1 MATPPPA
8 PNAPIAVADAGSD
21 GTPKRHCENCGA
33 VLLGDHCYSCGQPTK
48 GLIRQFSAII
58 GDFADTVLNID
69 SRIIHTVGPLLFKPG
84 YLSLEYF
91 AGRRVRY
98 VSPVRLLV
106 FIAVVTFLLA
116 QWLTP
121 DLPSHDGHGPIVF
134 DTDSNDFDSADSVA
148 EVVRQ
153 RDAAL
158 ANLDQAIRKSARVPG
173 LDETLN
179 AEKDKLRA
187 ESDRRIAELQ
197 GKDKPA
203 AAASVARRDAGPRD
217 KAEPAPAATVTAAS
231 VASKDPEIKFDDKPW
246 DPVTHPLTLSW
257 LPARGNAW
265 LNKGIGRVKKNYS
278 RVNEDPNLLKNA
290 IFSTAPTTLFI
301 MVPVFALL
309 LKVLYLFKRRLY
321 MEHVIVAL
329 HSHAFLC
336 LNMLLLIVNSNL
348 QDWLAPAPGLLHTLL
363 GLVEFAL
370 AVWMPV
376 YLLLMQKR
384 VYGQGWPMTL
394 IKYSLLGFCYFILLS
409 LGMAATMAIAFF
421 WL

>member
-1 MATPPPA
+1 MMSTPQPA
-8 PNAPIAVADAGSD
+8 PTVGAESAPQ
-21 GTPKRHCENCGA
+21 RHCENCGA

-106 FIAVVTFLLA
+106 FIAVVTFLFA

-121 DLPSHDGHGPIVF
+121 DLQANSNGDGPVVF
-134 DTDSNDFDSADSVA
+134 ETDSNGFDSATTVA
-148 EVVRQ
+148 DVVKKRDEALAGI
-153 RDAAL
+153 DAAVK
-158 ANLDQAIRKSARVPG
+158 NSPKVPG
-173 LDETLN
+173 LEETLGDS
-179 AEKDKLRA
+179 KDEVSA
-187 ESDRRIAELQ
+187 AADRRIAELQ
-197 GKDKPA
+197 GSGKSANPA
-203 AAASVARRDAGPRD
+203 H
-217 KAEPAPAATVTAAS
+217 PATRH
-231 VASKDPEIKFDDKPW
+231 DPEMNFNGKPW
-246 DPVTHPLTLSW
+246 DPVKNPVEVSW
-257 LPARGNAW
+257 LPARGNAL
-265 LNKGIGRVKKNYS
+265 LNKIVGRSKKNVM
-278 RVNEDPNLLKNA
+278 RVRQDPNLLKTA

-301 MVPVFALL
+301 LVPVFALL

-336 LNMLLLIVNSNL
+336 LTVLLLVVNGNL
-348 QDWLAPAPGLLHTLL
+348 QDWLAPTSGLLHSLF
-363 GLVEFAL
+363 GIVEFAL
-370 AVWMPV
+370 AAWIPV

-394 IKYSLLGFCYFILLS
+394 VKYSVLGFCYIILLS
-409 LGMAATMAIAFF
+409 FGMAGTMAAAFL

>member
-1 MATPPPA
+1 MMATPPPA
-8 PNAPIAVADAGSD
+8 ATAPIAVADAGSE
-21 GTPKRHCENCGA
+21 GAPKRHCENCGA

-84 YLSLEYF
+84 FLSLEYF

-106 FIAVVTFLLA
+106 FIAVVTFLFA

-121 DLPSHDGHGPIVF
+121 DLQPSADGHGPIVF
-134 DTDSNDFDSADSVA
+134 DTDSNGFDEATTVADVIK
-148 EVVRQ
+148 R

-158 ANLDQAIRKSARVPG
+158 AKIDQALRDSAKVPG
-173 LDETLN
+173 LDETLSVSKN
-179 AEKDKLRA
+179 EVRA
-187 ESDRRIAELQ
+187 AADRRIAELQ
-197 GKDKPA
+197 GHGKPA
-203 AAASVARRDAGPRD
+203 APPASAASTAKD
-217 KAEPAPAATVTAAS
+217 EP
-231 VASKDPEIKFDDKPW
+231 KFDFDGRPW
-246 DPVTHPLTLSW
+246 DPVKHPLQVSW
-257 LPARGNAW
+257 LPASGNAL
-265 LNKGIGRVKKNYS
+265 LNKGVGRAKKNIM
-278 RVNEDPNLLKNA
+278 RVRQDPNLLKAA

-301 MVPVFALL
+301 LVPVFALL
-309 LKVLYLFKRRLY
+309 LKALYLFKRRLY
-321 MEHVIVAL
+321 MEHVIVGL

-336 LNMLLLIVNSNL
+336 LNVLLLIANSNL
-348 QDWLAPAPGLLHTLL
+348 QDWLAPKDGVLHGLF
-363 GLVEFAL
+363 GVVEFAL
-370 AVWMPV
+370 AVWMPI

-394 IKYSLLGFCYFILLS
+394 IKYSLLGFCYLILLS
-409 LGMAATMAIAFF
+409 FGMAATMVAAFI

>member
-1 MATPPPA
+1 MMATPPPA
-8 PNAPIAVADAGSD
+8 PNAPIAIADSGAEGA
-21 GTPKRHCENCGA
+21 PKRHCENCGA

-84 YLSLEYF
+84 FLSLEYF

-106 FIAVVTFLLA
+106 FIAVVTFLVA

-121 DLPSHDGHGPIVF
+121 DFGDNTIQ
-134 DTDSNDFDSADSVA
+134 FDSDSSHFENADSVA
-148 EVVRQ
+148 EVVKQ
-153 RDAAL
+153 RDSEL
-158 ANLDQAIRKSARVPG
+158 AHLDLAIKKSAKVPG
-173 LDETLN
+173 LDATLN
-179 AEKDKLRA
+179 GEKEKLRA
-187 ESDRRIAELQ
+187 DADRRIAELQ
-197 GKDKPA
+197 GKEK
-203 AAASVARRDAGPRD
+203 
-217 KAEPAPAATVTAAS
+217 PAPATS
-231 VASKDPEIKFDDKPW
+231 VAPASATSGIPASAPSKDPTITFDDKPW
-246 DPVTHPLTLSW
+246 DPVKHPLTISW
-257 LPARGNAW
+257 LPARGNDL
-265 LNKGIGRVKKNYS
+265 LNKGIGRAKKNYS
-278 RVNEDPNLLKNA
+278 RVKEDPNLLKNA

-309 LKVLYLFKRRLY
+309 LKILYLFKRRLY

-336 LNMLLLIVNSNL
+336 LNVLLLVVNSNL
-348 QDWLAPAPGLLHTLL
+348 QDWLAPTPGLLHTLL
-363 GLVEFAL
+363 GIINFAL
-370 AVWMPV
+370 VVWMPV

-394 IKYSLLGFCYFILLS
+394 VKYSVLGFCYIFLLS
-409 LGMAATMAIAFF
+409 FGMAGTTAVAFL

>member
-8 PNAPIAVADAGSD
+8 ATAPIAVADAGDD
-21 GTPKRHCENCGA
+21 GAPKRHCENCGA

-84 YLSLEYF
+84 HLSLEYF

-106 FIAVVTFLLA
+106 FIAVVTFLVA

-121 DLPSHDGHGPIVF
+121 DFGNNTI
-134 DTDSNDFDSADSVA
+134 NFDSDNNTFEDADSVA
-148 EVVRQ
+148 AVVKQ

-158 ANLDQAIRKSARVPG
+158 AGLDHGIKESAQVPG
-173 LDETLN
+173 LAATLN
-179 AEKDKLRA
+179 AEKIKLRA
-187 ESDRRIAELQ
+187 DSDRRIAELQ
-197 GKDKPA
+197 GKDER
-203 AAASVARRDAGPRD
+203 AS
-217 KAEPAPAATVTAAS
+217 AATVAA
-231 VASKDPEIKFDDKPW
+231 APIPAKEPEMNFNGKPW
-246 DPVTHPLTLSW
+246 DPVTNPVAVSW
-257 LPARGNAW
+257 LPTSGNAL
-265 LNKGIGRVKKNYS
+265 LNKGVGRAKKNIL
-278 RVNEDPNLLKNA
+278 RIRQDPNLLKNA

-309 LKVLYLFKRRLY
+309 LKILYLFKRRLY

-336 LNMLLLIVNSNL
+336 LNVLLLIVNSNL
-348 QDWLAPAPGLLHTLL
+348 QDWLASTPGLLHTLF
-363 GLVEFAL
+363 GIINFAL
-370 AVWMPV
+370 VVWMPV

-384 VYGQGWPMTL
+384 VYGQGWLMTL
-394 IKYSLLGFCYFILLS
+394 VKYSVLGFCYIILLS
-409 LGMAATMAIAFF
+409 FGMAGTTAVAFL

>member
-1 MATPPPA
+1 MMVTPPPA
-8 PNAPIAVADAGSD
+8 PTAPIAVADADTD
-21 GTPKRHCENCGA
+21 GAPKRHCENCGA

-48 GLIRQFSAII
+48 GLVRQFSAII

-106 FIAVVTFLLA
+106 FIAVVTFLFA
-116 QWLTP
+116 NWLTP
-121 DLPSHDGHGPIVF
+121 DIQANGDSDGPIVF
-134 DTDSNDFDSADSVA
+134 SADTHGFANASSVA
-148 EVVRQ
+148 EVVEK

-158 ANLDQAIRKSARVPG
+158 AGIDEAVKNTPKVPG
-173 LDETLN
+173 LDETLG
-179 AEKDKLRA
+179 ESKTEIRA
-187 ESDRRIAELQ
+187 AADRRIAELQ
-197 GKDKPA
+197 G
-203 AAASVARRDAGPRD
+203 RD
-217 KAEPAPAATVTAAS
+217 KSAKPGDPAP
-231 VASKDPEIKFDDKPW
+231 KREPEMNFNGKPW
-246 DPVTHPLTLSW
+246 DPVKNPLNLSW
-257 LPARGNAW
+257 LPDRGNAL
-265 LNKGIGRVKKNYS
+265 LNKGVGRAKKNIM
-278 RVNEDPNLLKNA
+278 RVRQDPNLLKNA

-301 MVPVFALL
+301 LVPVFALL
-309 LKVLYLFKRRLY
+309 LKILYLFKRRLY

-336 LNMLLLIVNSNL
+336 LTVLLLVVNGNL
-348 QDWLAPAPGLLHTLL
+348 QDWLAPEAGFVHSLF
-363 GLVEFAL
+363 GIVEFAL
-370 AVWMPV
+370 GAWIPL

-394 IKYSLLGFCYFILLS
+394 VKYSLLGFCYIVLLS
-409 LGMAATMAIAFF
+409 FGMAGTMAVAFL